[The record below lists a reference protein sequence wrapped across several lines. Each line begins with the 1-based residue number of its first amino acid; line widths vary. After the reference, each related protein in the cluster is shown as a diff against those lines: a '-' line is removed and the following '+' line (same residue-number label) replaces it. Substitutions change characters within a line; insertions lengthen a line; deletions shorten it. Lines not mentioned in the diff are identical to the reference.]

1 MQRLLNP
8 SEAARIR
15 ERLHDNGL
23 LQTCQRVWPDR
34 QAIITSF
41 AACAEDIF
49 CEVVWLVDELIETD
63 RDSDAISL
71 TKGLWTTVTNHISS
85 WAGQVSLTD
94 RYLAVSTVF
103 RIVATAFSLHWE
115 SYYSDRLREAL
126 LDVENEKMPAPKDLY
141 DLRQGQRQQEELL
154 MSIASCSE
162 LLSEWVNEYIDNP
175 NLWLTEEIDMAL
187 NPQPNIKPPKPESR
201 KADKKTNSDYS
212 RYSFLLNVSKRKL
225 ENLYLM
231 LSQRDNEGKSF
242 IDSDLQRFNKTS
254 ECLPLSQGEIRNY
267 KPVEIDKMLFNQVFS
282 GQETYVRIVWKGD
295 AVELWYL
302 INTLYNYKVNGR
314 RLLEKSGAGPGIWQI
329 VCNRFMNGKPR
340 KVLDERTGKEVETS
354 DPIEYEEKD
363 FRHYSKKNS
372 PKDTSTLDAII
383 GKIAPPR
390 DKTDKE
396 VIAEDLN
403 PENYGIKAPT
413 SAEQL
418 EGDFRDTSHH
428 SKNQ

>member
-41 AACAEDIF
+41 TACAEDIF
-49 CEVVWLVDELIETD
+49 CEVAWLVDELIETD

-71 TKGLWTTVTNHISS
+71 TKGLWTTVTNHISL

-103 RIVATAFSLHWE
+103 RIVTTAFSLHWE
-115 SYYSDRLREAL
+115 SYYSENLRDAL
-126 LDVENEKMPAPKDLY
+126 LDAENEKRPTPPDLHHM
-141 DLRQGQRQQEELL
+141 QEGQRQLEELL
-154 MSIASCSE
+154 AAVVSCSE
-162 LLSEWVNEYIDNP
+162 LLSEWVNEYIDNAT
-175 NLWLTEEIDMAL
+175 LWLTEEIDKAL
-187 NPQPNIKPPKPESR
+187 NPQLVKSRKSESR

-231 LSQRDNEGKSF
+231 LSQRDDTGKSF
-242 IDSDLQRFNKTS
+242 IDGDLQKFNEPTRN
-254 ECLPLSQGEIRNY
+254 LPLSQEEIRNY
-267 KPVEIDKMLFNQVFS
+267 KQVEIDKMLFNQVFS
-282 GQETYVRIVWKGD
+282 GQETDVRIVWKGD

-302 INTLYNYKVNGR
+302 INTLNNYKVNGR

-354 DPIEYEEKD
+354 DPIDYED
-363 FRHYSKKNS
+363 NAFSHYSKKNS
-372 PKDTSTLDAII
+372 PNDKSTLDAII
-383 GKIAPPR
+383 RKIAPPR
-390 DKTDKE
+390 DKTDEE
-396 VIAEDLN
+396 VIAEELN
-403 PENYGIKAPT
+403 PDKYGIKPPT

-428 SKNQ
+428 GKNQ